1 MQLSTTFR
9 HMDASQA
16 VREYAAEKLD
26 KIKKY
31 FNKDP
36 ISAHA
41 VFAVERGFNHVADI
55 NITLPNGIVIN
66 AKEVDRGHVLL
77 DRPRG
82 GAHRASGAQVEGEDP
97 RPQAARRPR
106 RGVPRGRH
114 PGRGARAPARPRPTA
129 HGKAERKAAQGGKAA
144 SPGFRVVKDET
155 FSARS
160 MTVEDA
166 VMQLNLLGDELIV
179 FTDAGTQC
187 ISILYRRKDG
197 NYGLI
202 ETGSSGRRGLNPGNS
217 LSDTSRLNGFADRL
231 PMKVIDFLKQDAIIA
246 DLDATT
252 KAAALAELATHMAS
266 LNPRVDAAR
275 AAPRARGARAP
286 RLDGHRRRH
295 RHPARQARL
304 DRRAGGR
311 ARRARCPGI
320 EFESIDGKPTHL
332 IFMLVA
338 PVSSTG
344 VHLKALARLSRLF
357 RDADFR
363 RRLLAAPTREDMY
376 QVIADEDAKY

>member
-66 AKEVDRGHVLL
+66 AKEVT
-77 DRPRG
+77 
-82 GAHRASGAQVEGEDP
+82 EDMYSSIDLA
-97 RPQAARRPR
+97 AARIERQVRKWKEKIRDHKPHGGPGTEFR
-106 RGVPRGRH
+106 EVVIPAEELEPQPGGGDESRGKTGR
-114 PGRGARAPARPRPTA
+114 AAKEPTP
-129 HGKAERKAAQGGKAA
+129 
-144 SPGFRVVKDET
+144 SPGFSVVKDET

-160 MTVEDA
+160 MMVEDA

-202 ETGSSGRRGLNPGNS
+202 ETGRSGP
-217 LSDTSRLNGFADRL
+217 
-231 PMKVIDFLKQDAIIA
+231 P
-246 DLDATT
+246 
-252 KAAALAELATHMAS
+252 AA
-266 LNPRVDAAR
+266 
-275 AAPRARGARAP
+275 
-286 RLDGHRRRH
+286 
-295 RHPARQARL
+295 
-304 DRRAGGR
+304 
-311 ARRARCPGI
+311 
-320 EFESIDGKPTHL
+320 
-332 IFMLVA
+332 
-338 PVSSTG
+338 
-344 VHLKALARLSRLF
+344 
-357 RDADFR
+357 
-363 RRLLAAPTREDMY
+363 
-376 QVIADEDAKY
+376 